1 MFAKNCLLYWIAA
14 IENKYIFNVG
24 CTFCDFFSMLF
35 PEAPASDGKKNLKW
49 LFLHCTSVGMSSES
63 VSQIFEILIQ
73 TGNTNIFALH
83 GVFFSRSVRE
93 KSPFSDDAVKP
104 ETHFSR

>member
-1 MFAKNCLLYWIAA
+1 
-14 IENKYIFNVG
+14 
-24 CTFCDFFSMLF
+24 MLF
-35 PEAPASDGKKNLKW
+35 PEAPASGGKKNLKW

-93 KSPFSDDAVKP
+93 KSPFSDDAVKS